1 MKIPAEEKFSEFYEK
16 GSGWGSL
23 ARLMEEQGRKIEEL
37 RLRVRLEEERV
48 EGEIDRQQVGL
59 AAGRLWNCGLCQVEY
74 IERDS
79 RCPES
84 VDFLAGTCML
94 QIQLR
99 QWGKRR

>member
-16 GSGWGSL
+16 GGAKECNGRAGEDDEGS
-23 ARLMEEQGRKIEEL
+23 
-37 RLRVRLEEERV
+37 
-48 EGEIDRQQVGL
+48 
-59 AAGRLWNCGLCQVEY
+59 GLCQVEY